1 MEMIYNVKQ
10 VLLSNHDFTT
20 SLVSN
25 ATADYSTS
33 PLTYI
38 AMHLVSSLLVL
49 GAAFQAVLGLPDPL
63 REKRDSTIIKRSAE
77 SYINKETPIA
87 IKNLLCNIGS
97 SGCRVS
103 GAGSGVVVA
112 SPSKSNP
119 DYWYTW
125 TRDAAL
131 VQKLVVDR
139 FTNEY
144 NTTLQNTIQ
153 DFAASQ
159 ARLQG
164 VSNPSGGLSNGAGL
178 GEPKFMVDLK
188 QFTGEWGRPQRDGPP
203 LRAIALVGYGRWLV
217 SNGYASTAKDIIWPI
232 VKNDLAYT
240 AQYWNNT
247 GFDLWEEVQS
257 SSFFTIASSH
267 RALVEGSAFA
277 KSIGT
282 SCNACDAVAPQ
293 VLCFQQSFW
302 NNNGYVVSNLVNYRS
317 GKDVN
322 SILTSIHN
330 FDPAAGCDAK
340 IFQPCSD
347 RALSNHKQVVD
358 SMRFWGVNNGR
369 TAGKAAAVG
378 RYSEDVYY
386 NGNPW
391 YLATFAAA
399 EQLYDAIY
407 VWKKQGSITV
417 TSTSLPFFKDLV
429 SSVGT
434 GTYSSSSSTF
444 TSIINAVQTYADGF
458 IDVAAQYT
466 PSDGS
471 LTEQFDKNSGN
482 PIAAPHLTWSYAAF
496 LSAADRRAG
505 IVPPSWG
512 AASANSV
519 PGTCSASAVAG
530 SYATATATSFPAN
543 LTPASTT
550 ITPPTQT
557 GCAADHEVLV
567 TFNEKVT
574 TSYGQTVKLVG
585 SIPALGNWQPNSG
598 VTLSA
603 SKYTSGNPLWYTTI
617 ALPQGVSFSYKYVVI
632 NSDGSV
638 RWESD
643 PNRSYA
649 VASNCASSATVND
662 TWR

>member
-1 MEMIYNVKQ
+1 MSI
-10 VLLSNHDFTT
+10 D
-20 SLVSN
+20 
-25 ATADYSTS
+25 
-33 PLTYI
+33 
-38 AMHLVSSLLVL
+38 
-49 GAAFQAVLGLPDPL
+49 
-63 REKRDSTIIKRSAE
+63 
-77 SYINKETPIA
+77 
-87 IKNLLCNIGS
+87 
-97 SGCRVS
+97 
-103 GAGSGVVVA
+103 
-112 SPSKSNP
+112 
-119 DYWYTW
+119 WYTW

-131 VQKLVVDR
+131 VQKLVVDK
-139 FTNEY
+139 FTDEY
-144 NTTLQNTIQ
+144 NTTLQSTIQ
-153 DFAASQ
+153 AYAASQ
-159 ARLQG
+159 AKLQG
-164 VSNPSGGLSNGAGL
+164 VSNPSGSLSNGAGL

-203 LRAIALVGYGRWLV
+203 LRVIALVGYGRWLV
-217 SNGYASTAKDIIWPI
+217 SNGYADTAKNIIWPI
-232 VKNDLAYT
+232 VKNDLAYA

-247 GFDLWEEVQS
+247 GFDLWEEVNS
-257 SSFFTIASSH
+257 SSFFTIAASH

-277 KSIGT
+277 KSVGS

-340 IFQPCSD
+340 TFQPCSD
-347 RALSNHKQVVD
+347 RALANHKSVVD

-369 TAGKAAAVG
+369 TTGKAAAVG

-386 NGNPW
+386 TGNPW
-391 YLATFAAA
+391 YLATLAAA

-407 VWKKQGSITV
+407 IWKKQGSITV
-417 TSTSLPFFKDLV
+417 TSTSLAFFKDLV
-429 SSVGT
+429 SSVSA
-434 GTYSSSSSTF
+434 GTYSSSSSTY

-458 IDVAAQYT
+458 IDVVAQYT

-471 LTEQFDKNSGN
+471 LTEQFDKNSG
-482 PIAAPHLTWSYAAF
+482 AAIGATHLTWSYAAF

-505 IVPPSWG
+505 RVPPSWG
-512 AASANSV
+512 AASANSL
-519 PGTCSASAVAG
+519 PDSCAASTVAG

-557 GCAADHEVLV
+557 GCPADHEVLV

-585 SIPALGNWQPNSG
+585 SIAALGNWAPASG

-603 SKYTSGNPLWYTTI
+603 SKYTSSNPTWYTTI
-617 ALPQGVSFSYKYVVI
+617 ALPQGVSFAYKYVVV

-649 VASNCASSATVND
+649 VASTCASTATIND